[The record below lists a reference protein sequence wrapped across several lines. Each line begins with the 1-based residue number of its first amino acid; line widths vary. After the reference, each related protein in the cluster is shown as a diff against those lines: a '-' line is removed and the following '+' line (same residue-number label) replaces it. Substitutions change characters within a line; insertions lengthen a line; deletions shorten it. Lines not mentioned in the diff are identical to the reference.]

1 MLIILMTE
9 SMCHPEFISGSV
21 TYIKREKIL
30 KRVQYD
36 RLKLSANKLT
46 LTILNLSGFPEN
58 L

>member
-21 TYIKREKIL
+21 TYINREKIL

-46 LTILNLSGFPEN
+46 LTGMATIDAK
-58 L
+58 